1 MDIYSHQKGFTL
13 IEGLIV
19 VAILG
24 LITSFAVSSWGSLIA
39 QKRVRASMETLYDTL
54 KMARSESTK
63 QRTNITVSFRNY
75 TGSNPSWCYGISDS
89 GNCDCRIANA
99 CTING
104 TQVIQTD
111 VVTSSVM
118 AVTNLTGTAGSKHI
132 VFEGVRG
139 TASNSG
145 SIQFTNNT
153 ATGIV
158 SINAMGFISNCSNTV
173 TGYPAC

>member
-1 MDIYSHQKGFTL
+1 MDIYSRQKGFTL

-19 VAILG
+19 VAIIG
-24 LITSFAVSSWGSLIA
+24 IIASFAVSNWGELIA

-63 QRTNITVSFRNY
+63 QRTSITVSFRNY
-75 TGSNPSWCYGISDS
+75 AGSNPSWCYGISDS
-89 GNCDCRIANA
+89 GDCDCRVANA

-104 TQVIQTD
+104 TAVIQTD
-111 VVTSSVM
+111 VVTPSVM
-118 AVTNLTGTAGSKHI
+118 AVTNLTGASGSKHI
-132 VFEGVRG
+132 IFEGIRG

-153 ATGIV
+153 ASGTV

>member
-1 MDIYSHQKGFTL
+1 MDINHSQKGFTL

-24 LITSFAVSSWGSLIA
+24 IIATFAISNWGRLIS
-39 QKRVRASMETLYDTL
+39 QKRVRASMETLYDSL
-54 KMARSESTK
+54 KLARSESIK
-63 QRTNITVSFRNY
+63 QRSNITISFRNY
-75 TGSNPSWCYGISDS
+75 GGTLPSWCYGISDG

-99 CTING
+99 CTISGNA
-104 TQVIQTD
+104 TVFND
-111 VVTSSVM
+111 AVTPSNL
-118 AVTNLTGTAGSKHI
+118 AVTNLSGALGSKFI
-132 VFEGVRG
+132 TFEGIRG

-145 SIQFTNNT
+145 SIQFTDNL
-153 ATGIV
+153 ASGIV